1 MSFAPVP
8 GHKQIQAALRT
19 ALLAILPAG
28 VSVIEGQNNN
38 VAEPKG
44 DFVVMTVIRRER
56 LRTNVV
62 DRDDCKFLGSIAN
75 GRLTAT
81 QIAYG
86 RLQIGRLVFGT
97 GVAPNPTITAINS
110 DGTAIIAPALTLSS
124 RWLAAGAL
132 ALKQATRVVFQLDVH
147 SDDMSR
153 ASDMA
158 QTISTVMRDDTGVL
172 LLKQSGLPV
181 TPLFAD
187 DPRQIPYQNAE
198 QQTEDRYVVEC
209 HLQADQV
216 ITPPQEF
223 MDRVDADRIPAD
235 IFFAA

>member
-1 MSFAPVP
+1 MPFSPVP
-8 GHKQIQAALRT
+8 SHKQIQAALRT
-19 ALLAILPAG
+19 ALLAILPTG

-38 VAEPKG
+38 VSEPLG

-56 LRTNVV
+56 ISTNI
-62 DRDDCKFLGSIAN
+62 DTYEDCRFTGSIAGTTVTVSSTDFGSLVA
-75 GRLTAT
+75 GRIL
-81 QIAYG
+81 
-86 RLQIGRLVFGT
+86 FGT
-97 GVAPNPTITAINS
+97 GAATNPTINTVNPN
-110 DGTAIIAPALTLSS
+110 GTLTISAPMTLAS
-124 RWLAAGAL
+124 RTLASGAK

-158 QTISTVMRDDTGVL
+158 QTISTVMRDDTGYL
-172 LLKQSGLPV
+172 LLAQSNLPI

-198 QQTEDRYVVEC
+198 NQTEDRYVVEC

-223 MDRVDADRIPAD
+223 MDRVDVDRIPAD

>member
-1 MSFAPVP
+1 MGYAPVP
-8 GHKQIQAALRT
+8 SHKQIQAALRT
-19 ALLAILPAG
+19 ALLAILPSG

-38 VAEPKG
+38 VSEPLG

-56 LRTNVV
+56 ISTNIVAG
-62 DRDDCKFLGSIAN
+62 DDCKFLGSASA
-75 GRLTAT
+75 GLLTAT
-81 QIAYG
+81 QINYG
-86 RLQIGRLVFGT
+86 SLQVGRTVFGT
-97 GVAPNPTITAINS
+97 GITPNPTITAVNT
-110 DGTAIIAPALTLSS
+110 DGTATISPAVTLSS

-132 ALKQATRVVFQLDVH
+132 GLKQFTRVVFQLDVH

-158 QTISTVMRDDTGVL
+158 QTISTVMRDDTGVQ
-172 LLKQSGLPV
+172 LLKASGLPI

-198 QQTEDRYVVEC
+198 NQTEDRYVVEC

-235 IFFAA
+235 IFYAA

>member
-1 MSFAPVP
+1 MGYAPVP
-8 GHKQIQAALRT
+8 SHKQIQTALRT

-38 VAEPKG
+38 VASPKG

-56 LRTNVV
+56 ISTNVV
-62 DRDDCKFLGSIAN
+62 TSDDCRFLGSVTA

-81 QIAYG
+81 QISYG
-86 RLQIGRLVFGT
+86 RLQVDRTVFGT
-97 GVAPNPTITAINS
+97 GITPSPTIKAINP
-110 DGTAIIAPALTLSS
+110 DGTATLSANLTLSS

-147 SDDMSR
+147 SEDMGR

-158 QTISTVMRDDTGVL
+158 QTLSTVMRDDTGVQL
-172 LLKQSGLPV
+172 LRASGLPL

-187 DPRQIPYQNAE
+187 DPKQIPFE
-198 QQTEDRYVVEC
+198 TGEKQTEDRYVVEC
-209 HLQADQV
+209 HLQADQI
-216 ITPPQEF
+216 ITPEQEF
-223 MDRVDADRIPAD
+223 ADEVVVDRVAADL
-235 IFFAA
+235 FFQA